1 MTVASSSLGV
11 AKRRDEDFDRYPVG
25 KKLRFNSV
33 RYEDFKPGALIK
45 MRLVNFVTYK
55 LTEFDLSP
63 SLNMIIGPNGS
74 GKSTFVCAVCL
85 GLAGKTELLG
95 RSKKVTDFIKN
106 GEDSGLIEITLKNSG
121 KLQDIPHVNAEDQII
136 KITRRITRLKTRTE
150 YFINDREVTE
160 HVVRALVAG
169 LNIQLDNLCQF
180 LSQERVASFAG
191 LKSDKLLVETLR
203 SIDLGL
209 CEMLASLKTHQS
221 EENDFQ
227 KQLNSKQKR
236 LDELL
241 KKRNE
246 LQGSVEQLRHYQE
259 KRKRIDIHR
268 KLIPYVRIKAV
279 AAERRL
285 RRAEL
290 NQAVRNLKEFLK
302 EKSPLVELDSQI
314 KEKVASAAEELKT
327 TEELFEKLKA
337 ACTERA
343 EKLCDIRSRIG
354 RKKLN
359 AESCQKR
366 RSRLRAEIAHKRQE
380 LDQERAA
387 LRTGQMPDPALFS
400 QLEAR
405 QNDLIRHESE
415 IKRAIREA
423 ESNITNKN
431 YEISDLKRRIIT
443 KEALLSKD
451 DRIGVLDNLASTDRA
466 GGNIF
471 RTVKDAVGYV
481 RDRPEMRLSVL
492 EPPVIAVSVSSPK
505 YAAYLAQ
512 CVDFNT
518 RIAFTL
524 VGSEAYDRF
533 ANELL
538 DNFRVNTRELS
549 AAEMKPPLPRE
560 QLKRLGFDFYL
571 SDIVTGDARVI
582 KMLCQNCNIHSIPI
596 SLRELAPQQ
605 ITKLM
610 EPRSNGKLLFTK
622 FIHGYKVVDMGI
634 GAYSRQVWTKDY
646 ECAKKTDF
654 FQISVMSDEKK
665 SSIRAE
671 ISQVQAKIDDISKSI
686 EDLESA
692 KKESRNNLSKSSK
705 ENERISRELQE
716 LNDIRKKWSLAGA
729 TIQRLT
735 SEIEKLTDEIERGL
749 PSQIKQIDDE
759 ISTIKTSQTTVLREL
774 AATIKRLKE
783 CQKELALSNVRNF
796 EAKNLDISMSDVIQS
811 INRKEEELNN
821 ECNSRKKRLEEAKN
835 VNVQELKKEIKSYTE
850 ETQQQLHAYVEKYD
864 NEGTFNLEHI
874 EGIIDKLES
883 EVATLNNDESAI
895 SILDGV
901 EKEVRDLEKDLPQI
915 ASKLKEVQGLIREKR
930 KEFEPKVDDLVK
942 KISDKFSELFKQ
954 IGSKGYVGLSKP
966 TSFAEWKIEIK
977 VAFRDS
983 AELTR
988 LDAQKQSGGERA
1000 VSTVLYMIA
1009 LQPFTTAPFRVVD
1022 EINQGMD
1029 ARNERI
1035 VHKFMVTNACVDNTS
1050 QYFLITPKLLTDLY
1064 YDERM
1069 MIHTVMAGPWVP
1081 NPSERPEMACLGKTS
1096 KYII

>member
-1 MTVASSSLGV
+1 MASLSSLGV
-11 AKRRDEDFDRYPVG
+11 AKRHVDESEGYAVS
-25 KKLRFNSV
+25 KKLRFSSV

-45 MRLVNFVTYK
+45 MRLENFVTYK

-85 GLAGKTELLG
+85 GLAGKTEFLG
-95 RSKKVTDFIKN
+95 RSKRIVDFIKN
-106 GEDSGLIEITLKNSG
+106 GEDSGLIEITLRNSG
-121 KLQDIPHVNAEDQII
+121 ELQDLPHVNPEDQVI
-136 KITRRITRLKTRTE
+136 KITRRITRLKAKSE
-150 YFINDREVTE
+150 YFINDREASE
-160 HVVRALVAG
+160 AAVRAVVAG

-180 LSQERVASFAG
+180 LAQERVASFAG
-191 LKSDKLLVETLR
+191 LKSEKLLVETLR
-203 SIDLGL
+203 SIDLRL
-209 CEMLASLKTHQS
+209 CDVLASLKDHQL
-221 EENDFQ
+221 EENNLQ
-227 KQLNSKQKR
+227 KKLNSQKKR

-259 KRKRIDIHR
+259 KRKRIDIHK

-279 AAERRL
+279 ATERRL

-290 NQAVRNLKEFLK
+290 NQAVKNLKQFLK
-302 EKSPLVELDSQI
+302 EKSPLVALDNQI
-314 KEKVASAAEELKT
+314 KEKVVSAAEELRT
-327 TEELFEKLKA
+327 TQRQFEKLKA
-337 ACTERA
+337 DCARKAERLREA
-343 EKLCDIRSRIG
+343 RNLIE
-354 RKKLN
+354 RKKLKI
-359 AESCQKR
+359 ETYRKR
-366 RSRLRAEIAHKRQE
+366 ANRLRDEIANKRQE

-387 LRTGQMPDPALFS
+387 LRNAQTPDPATFS

-405 QNDLIRHESE
+405 QNDLLGHESE
-415 IKRAIREA
+415 IRGTIREV
-423 ESNITNKN
+423 ERNIQNKK
-431 YEISDLKRRIIT
+431 YELSDLKNRIMR
-443 KEALLSKD
+443 KKALLSKD
-451 DRIGVLDNLASTDRA
+451 DRIGVLDNLASSDRS
-466 GGNIF
+466 GGQIF
-471 RTVKDAVGYV
+471 RTVKEAVGYV

-492 EPPVIAVSVSSPK
+492 EPPVIAVSVSNPR
-505 YAAYLAQ
+505 YAVYLAQ

-518 RIAFTL
+518 KIAFTL
-524 VGSEAYDRF
+524 MGSEAYDRF

-549 AAEMKPPLPRE
+549 ATEMKPPLSRE
-560 QLKRLGFDFYL
+560 QLQQLGFDFYL

-596 SLRELAPQQ
+596 SLRELTPQQ
-605 ITKLM
+605 ITRLM

-622 FIHGYKVVDMGI
+622 FIHGYKVVDIGI

-646 ECAKKTDF
+646 ECIQRTDF
-654 FQISVMSDEKK
+654 FQMSVMSDEQK

-671 ISQVQAKIDDISKSI
+671 ISQIQAEIDNISKNI
-686 EDLESA
+686 EDLESR
-692 KKESRNNLSKSSK
+692 KKDLKETLFKSSK
-705 ENERISRELQE
+705 EREQITKKLQE
-716 LNDIRKKWSLAGA
+716 LNSVRQTWSLASA

-735 SEIEKLTDEIERGL
+735 SEIERLTDEIEKDL
-749 PSQIKQIDDE
+749 PLQIKRINDE
-759 ISTIKTSQTTVLREL
+759 ICLTRSLQTNAMGEL
-774 AATIKRLKE
+774 ATTIKRLKE
-783 CQKELALSNVRNF
+783 CQEELVLAKLRNF
-796 EAKNLDISMSDVIQS
+796 EAKNMDITMSDLIES
-811 INRKEEELNN
+811 MNRKEEELNN
-821 ECNSRKKRLEEAKN
+821 ECSTRKKRLEDAKN
-835 VNVQELKKEIKSYTE
+835 VNVEELKNEIKSYTE
-850 ETQQQLHAYVEKYD
+850 EEQQKLHVYVEKYD
-864 NEGTFNLEHI
+864 NEGIFNLEHI

-883 EVATLNNDESAI
+883 EIATLHNDESAI

-901 EKEVRDLEKDLPQI
+901 EKEIKTMEKNLPQI

-930 KEFEPKVDDLVK
+930 KNFEPKVEDIVE

-954 IGSKGYVGLSKP
+954 IASKGHVGLSRPK
-966 TSFAEWKIEIK
+966 SFAEWKIEIK

-983 AELTR
+983 AQLTR

-1035 VHKFMVTNACVDNTS
+1035 VHKFMVTNACAGNTS

-1069 MIHTVMAGPWVP
+1069 MIHTVIAGPWVP
-1081 NPSERPEMACLGKTS
+1081 DPSKRPEMISLGKTS

>member
-1 MTVASSSLGV
+1 M
-11 AKRRDEDFDRYPVG
+11 AKRRNEDFDGHSAG
-25 KKLRFNSV
+25 KKLRFSSV
-33 RYEDFKPGALIK
+33 RYEDYKPGALIK
-45 MRLVNFVTYK
+45 MRLENFVTYK

-121 KLQDIPHVNAEDQII
+121 ELQDIPNVNPEDQII
-136 KITRRITRLKTRTE
+136 KITRRISRLKTKSE
-150 YFINDREVTE
+150 YFVNGREVSE
-160 HVVRALVAG
+160 AAVRALVAG

-191 LKSDKLLVETLR
+191 LKPDKLLVETLR

-209 CEMLASLKTHQS
+209 CDMLADLKAHQS
-221 EENDFQ
+221 EENDLQ

-279 AAERRL
+279 ATERRL

-302 EKSPLVELDSQI
+302 EKSPLIELDSQI

-327 TEELFEKLKA
+327 TEKLFEKLKA
-337 ACTERA
+337 ECIAKA
-343 EKLCDIRSRIG
+343 EKLRDTRSLIE
-354 RKKLN
+354 RKKLK
-359 AESCQKR
+359 AETYQKR
-366 RSRLRAEIAHKRQE
+366 ANQLRAEIEHKKQE
-380 LDQERAA
+380 LEQERAA
-387 LRTGQMPDPALFS
+387 LRAGQMPDPAIFL

-415 IKRAIREA
+415 IKRRIREV
-423 ESNITNKN
+423 EGKITNRT
-431 YEISDLKRRIIT
+431 YELSDLKHRIMR
-443 KEALLSKD
+443 KETLLSKD
-451 DRIGVLDNLASTDRA
+451 DRIRVLDNLASTDRS
-466 GGNIF
+466 GGHLF
-471 RTVKDAVGYV
+471 RTVKEAVGYV
-481 RDRPEMRLSVL
+481 RERPEMRLSVL
-492 EPPVIAVSVSSPK
+492 EPPVIAVSVSNPK

-538 DNFRVNTRELS
+538 DKFRVNTRELS
-549 AAEMKPPLPRE
+549 ATEIKSPLPRE

-571 SDIVTGDARVI
+571 SDIVTGDPRVI

-596 SLRELAPQQ
+596 SLRELTPQQ

-610 EPRSNGKLLFTK
+610 EPRSNGRPLFTK

-646 ECAKKTDF
+646 ECAKRTDF
-654 FQISVMSDEKK
+654 FQISVMSDEQG
-665 SSIRAE
+665 SSIKAE
-671 ISQVQAKIDDISKSI
+671 ISQLQAKIDDISENI
-686 EDLESA
+686 EDLEGA
-692 KKESRNNLSKSSK
+692 KKESTTNLSKSSK

-716 LNDIRKKWSLAGA
+716 LNSIRKKWSLAGA

-735 SEIEKLTDEIERGL
+735 SEIEGLTNEIERGL

-759 ISTIKTSQTTVLREL
+759 ICAVRASQTNAMRDL
-774 AATIKRLKE
+774 ATTIKRLKE
-783 CQKELALSNVRNF
+783 CQKELVLSKLRNF
-796 EAKNLDISMSDVIQS
+796 EARNMDISMSDVIES

-821 ECNSRKKRLEEAKN
+821 ECNIRKKNLEDAKN
-835 VNVQELKKEIKSYTE
+835 VNVEELKNEIKSYTE
-850 ETQQQLHAYVEKYD
+850 ETQQQLHVYVEKYD
-864 NEGTFNLEHI
+864 NEQTFNLEHI

-895 SILDGV
+895 SILDAV
-901 EKEVRDLEKDLPQI
+901 EKELRDLEKDLPRI
-915 ASKLKEVQGLIREKR
+915 ASKLKEAQGLIKEKQ
-930 KEFEPKVDDLVK
+930 KKFEPRVDDLVNR
-942 KISDKFSELFKQ
+942 ISDKFSELFKQ
-954 IGSKGYVGLSKP
+954 IGSKGYVGLGKP
-966 TSFAEWKIEIK
+966 NSFAEWKIEIK

-1035 VHKFMVTNACVDNTS
+1035 VHKFMVTNACAGNTS

-1081 NPSERPEMACLGKTS
+1081 NPSERPEMACLGQTS